1 MKIAFID
8 KKNIELKVER
18 TVLRVD
24 EQKIPLRL
32 LDVVILGTSCS
43 LESKDMVKM
52 TAEGI
57 SLLLLSARGNEMAI
71 VYSAKSKSA
80 TLKMEQYEAQSHAL
94 EIAKY
99 FIAQKVQRHQMHLEK
114 HGKVLDVSSVLE
126 KIEKTKSTQTLLGIE
141 GSFSKR
147 YFTHY
152 FKFFPKHLH
161 LGKRSR
167 QPALDPVN
175 ATLSFFYMLVH
186 NLITV
191 RLLSFGF
198 EPSIAFMHQPF
209 RNHEALSSD
218 FMELFRAD
226 INEFVYTLFYDKKLQ
241 SSDFTNTEGIYLK
254 YDARRRIWGDFQ
266 KFNQS
271 LQVELDK
278 EIAIVRKMIK
288 KVD

>member
-8 KKNIELKVER
+8 KKNTSITVEKR
-18 TVLRVD
+18 ALRVD

-32 LDVVILGTSCS
+32 LDVVVIGTSCS

-52 TAEGI
+52 TKEGI
-57 SLLLLSARGNEMAI
+57 SLLLLSARGDDMAI

-80 TLKMEQYEAQSHAL
+80 ELKMEQYQAQSRAL

-99 FIAQKVQRHQMHLEK
+99 FISQKVIRHTKHLEQHEK
-114 HGKVLDVSSVLE
+114 ILDISKVLE
-126 KIEKTKSTQTLLGIE
+126 KIENTKRVQTLLGVE

-152 FKFFPKHLH
+152 FKFFPKKLH
-161 LGKRSR
+161 LGKRSKN
-167 QPALDPVN
+167 PPLDPVN
-175 ATLSFFYMLVH
+175 SMLSFFYMLVH

-198 EPSIAFMHQPF
+198 EPSIGFMHQPF
-209 RNHEALSSD
+209 RGHDALSSD

-226 INEFVYTLFYDKKLQ
+226 INEFVFGLFDSKKLQ
-241 SSDFTNTEGIYLK
+241 NSDFTKTHGIYLK
-254 YDARRRIWGDFQ
+254 YDARRRVWSDFQ
-266 KFNQS
+266 KFNQR
-271 LQVELDK
+271 LQLQLDK
-278 EIAIVRKMIK
+278 EIAIIRKMIK
-288 KVD
+288 E